1 MAEAAPQA
9 PKAVTPQQ
17 LVAPCLQRIADNAS
31 GRKYS
36 KLRTD
41 VQVRCCGDQE
51 SLLHCSGCG
60 QSWLALPCHAITCAP
75 IVEWQQPRIDGLGK
89 WLQQLWRLIEPTCCW
104 SWMRRHS

>member
-1 MAEAAPQA
+1 MLTKDRAASSTALSSSTTMSEAAPQA
-9 PKAVTPQQ
+9 AKTVTPQQ

-51 SLLHCSGCG
+51 PLLRCLGCG
-60 QSWLALPCHAITCAP
+60 HGWLA
-75 IVEWQQPRIDGLGK
+75 
-89 WLQQLWRLIEPTCCW
+89 
-104 SWMRRHS
+104 